1 VVFSVTG
8 YLMLDEFAFIVALVV
23 KLDCKV
29 RAAEYFN
36 GLCATVSVQIY
47 DSLSELGLDYD
58 RARKLNFEL
67 RD

>member
-58 RARKLNFEL
+58 
-67 RD
+67 